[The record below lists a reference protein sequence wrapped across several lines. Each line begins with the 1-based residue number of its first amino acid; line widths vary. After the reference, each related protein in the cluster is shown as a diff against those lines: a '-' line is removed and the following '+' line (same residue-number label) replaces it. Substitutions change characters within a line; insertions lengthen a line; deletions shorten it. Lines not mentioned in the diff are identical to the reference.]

1 MARERV
7 IAESCDNPQC
17 DYEQIIDGSGE
28 PASGYHFGSGKNFTG
43 VAGIWVLAG
52 GGPIPAFYAHTEECI
67 VPALR
72 FVMNERRDF

>member
-7 IAESCDNPQC
+7 IAELCDNPEC
-17 DYEQIIDGSGE
+17 DYEQIIDPSGE
-28 PASGYHFGSGKNFTG
+28 PASGYHFGSGKNLTG
-43 VAGIWVLAG
+43 VAGVWILGG
-52 GGPIPAFYAHTEECI
+52 GGPIPAFYAHREECI